1 MRVRAVTKKCCVG
14 GFSDPCTRSQPLF
27 LALRGD
33 SKLRCLQGSPRKCKW
48 VQRARGDCGNLE
60 RTHPPEEGLV
70 LPPGT
75 KCCCLSLSFS
85 KANQTFKHLC
95 EISDLLT
102 AGNKFKH
109 FKDDYG
115 YRKYVQLDFMP
126 PVKYLCLIHSRVLN
140 GQAAA

>member
-1 MRVRAVTKKCCVG
+1 M
-14 GFSDPCTRSQPLF
+14 
-27 LALRGD
+27 
-33 SKLRCLQGSPRKCKW
+33 
-48 VQRARGDCGNLE
+48 QRARGDCGNLE

-75 KCCCLSLSFS
+75 NCCYLSLSFS

-95 EISDLLT
+95 EISDLLA

-115 YRKYVQLDFMP
+115 YRKYVQLDFMS
-126 PVKYLCLIHSRVLN
+126 PVKYLCLIRSRVLN
-140 GQAAA
+140 GQAAAWEPMPSKCETLKDENFDHFFQGHQVLICLDGSYTHQN